1 MMQTGQSHGVGGSL
15 RRMWCEEGVRGLFRG
30 NSAAVVR
37 VTPYAALHLMA
48 YEHYRR
54 AMVSH
59 VGFER
64 GPTTDMLA
72 GAASG
77 ATAVAFT
84 YPLDLVRTRRAGEA
98 AAAAAAA
105 GGGAA
110 GAGAGAGGGGVRQAS
125 AAGGGSGGGTAA
137 VASPRRSRHHRGVLR
152 TLWTV
157 GAEGGLVGL
166 YRGVTPTV
174 AGILP
179 YAGMKFFVFET
190 AVQEWRAATNEHT
203 ASVPTHVRLLAG
215 ASAGLVAQTITYP
228 LDVVRRNMQVESA
241 SGLAHLNM
249 AQWAKRII
257 AEDGVKG
264 LYRGL
269 SVNYIKVIPTT
280 AVGFTVYEELKVRAR
295 SPSDRPRR
303 ASLRAVAAPIAPAR
317 PALTRARPL
326 SLLLP
331 LYLAHVPALARAA
344 PRAQAW
350 MRVKP
355 PQARV

>member
-1 MMQTGQSHGVGGSL
+1 M
-15 RRMWCEEGVRGLFRG
+15 
-30 NSAAVVR
+30 
-37 VTPYAALHLMA
+37 
-48 YEHYRR
+48 
-54 AMVSH
+54 
-59 VGFER
+59 
-64 GPTTDMLA
+64 
-72 GAASG
+72 
-77 ATAVAFT
+77 
-84 YPLDLVRTRRAGEA
+84 
-98 AAAAAAA
+98 
-105 GGGAA
+105 
-110 GAGAGAGGGGVRQAS
+110 
-125 AAGGGSGGGTAA
+125 
-137 VASPRRSRHHRGVLR
+137 ASPRRSRHHRGVLR

-166 YRGVTPTV
+166 YRVVTPTV

-303 ASLRAVAAPIAPAR
+303 ATLRAVTAPIAPAR

-326 SLLLP
+326 SLLFP